1 MRECINF
8 YICPVCFYVQ
18 ESPGQHHGRRMVH
31 CEELP
36 IGHERLKPII
46 DAEGDLRTD
55 APRWFLE
62 AVREAAGLDY
72 PS

>member
-1 MRECINF
+1 
-8 YICPVCFYVQ
+8 
-18 ESPGQHHGRRMVH
+18 MVH

-36 IGHERLKPII
+36 IGHENLKPII
-46 DAEGDLRTD
+46 DADGDLKTD

-72 PS
+72 PP